1 MRRFGQGLGVCAA
14 LMLTAHALGSNAL
27 GSEPVGVAVPE
38 ISPMSISAG
47 LALLAGGVLML
58 RARRRSK

>member
-1 MRRFGQGLGVCAA
+1 MV
-14 LMLTAHALGSNAL
+14 TVHALGSNAL
-27 GSEPVGVAVPE
+27 ASEPVGVAVPE